1 MRYPQVISGQGK
13 TEWVPPEQE
22 LSACDGP
29 LREAEMLR
37 VLFRLIGH
45 GETGLFPELDRHRAQ
60 IEQTICLYAELL
72 ISE

>member
-1 MRYPQVISGQGK
+1 MSEQ
-13 TEWVPPEQE
+13 VPPEQVLPSQE

-72 ISE
+72 KSE